1 MENNKRPAEEALNGS
16 ALSRQR
22 LYRREGATRDVST
35 VLEHG
40 ADLVQPSG
48 PSLTLTRR

>member
-1 MENNKRPAEEALNGS
+1 MENNKRPAEEALNGF